1 MRIGFWIKNARNIAL
16 PQSLLPCLTAIV
28 LCIGEEGFVWWLAI
42 PVILGVCAA
51 HLGMNLADDYFDYK
65 HDSRTRA
72 DISSTSIRARMEKC
86 HYLEPSPALPKGGSE
101 IAAKAAVDGRSATPV
116 DGRTPQSHSDSSPI
130 NKGAEEEVKGERLE
144 VKGER
149 LEEKA
154 TLSELGWAIVG
165 FLAFAAAMGGIV
177 LVVQWLLHGWQAT
190 MGMVIYA
197 ILGLIIGINYSGKPL
212 ELGYHGLG
220 ELVIGMM
227 FGPLLMLGVQAA
239 LTGTPFTWEMLCM
252 SVGIGCMVT
261 NIVYVHSVMEVK
273 ADAELGKMTFARLL
287 FEAKSIGTP
296 QSHSDSSPINKG
308 AKRGER
314 LMVIFIGV
322 FAMMPFVML
331 GLGIAMGWWSAWY
344 LLTLATLPMSIYL
357 IHSTRLFA
365 YGLPRN
371 DTPYWWMGPMGN
383 WEGYK
388 KVGIDW
394 FLYRWLLARNI
405 CTFFCLILMVVS
417 LVLR

>member
-86 HYLEPSPALPKGGSE
+86 HYLEPSPTLPEGGDE

-130 NKGAEEEVKGERLE
+130 NKGAEEVRGERLE
-144 VKGER
+144 VRGER
-149 LEEKA
+149 LEVRGERQEEKA

-177 LVVQWLLHGWQAT
+177 LVAQWLLHGWEAT

-239 LTGTPFTWEMLCM
+239 LTGNPFTWEMLCM

-287 FEAKSIGTP
+287 KS
-296 QSHSDSSPINKG
+296 K
-308 AKRGER
+308 AA
-314 LMVIFIGV
+314 MVIFIGL

-344 LLTLATLPMSIYL
+344 LLTLATLPMSVYL

-365 YGLPRN
+365 YGLPRE
-371 DTPYWWMGPMGN
+371 DTPHWWMGPMGN

-405 CTFFCLILMVVS
+405 CTFFCLILMIVC
-417 LVLR
+417 LVLEVRG

>member
-86 HYLEPSPALPKGGSE
+86 HYLEPSPTLPEGGDE

-130 NKGAEEEVKGERLE
+130 NKGAEEVRGERLE
-144 VKGER
+144 VRGER
-149 LEEKA
+149 QEEKA

-177 LVVQWLLHGWQAT
+177 LVAQWLLHGWEAT

-239 LTGTPFTWEMLCM
+239 LTGNPFTWEMLCM

-287 FEAKSIGTP
+287 KS
-296 QSHSDSSPINKG
+296 K
-308 AKRGER
+308 AA
-314 LMVIFIGV
+314 MVIFIGL

-344 LLTLATLPMSIYL
+344 LLTLATLPMSVYL

-365 YGLPRN
+365 YGLPRE
-371 DTPYWWMGPMGN
+371 DTPHWWMGPMGN

-405 CTFFCLILMVVS
+405 CTFFCLILMIVC
-417 LVLR
+417 LVLDVRC